1 MRLLGISALI
11 IVVLFILKNTE
22 GYMDWPTQIV
32 NSEQA
37 NDTYLDSLL
46 KAAGYQGKK
55 IDEPNPNLFES
66 TRIKKTLDQ
75 NGYAP
80 PRSSD
85 SYLSRNLADG
95 QQCWSDSDC
104 LSKNCINSTCTST
117 EQPSIAWS
125 PPTEKETIKSSIN
138 IIVNLA
144 IIAMA
149 LLVIIMFIIKNRI

>member
-1 MRLLGISALI
+1 
-11 IVVLFILKNTE
+11 
-22 GYMDWPTQIV
+22 MDWPTQIV
-32 NSEQA
+32 SSEQPT
-37 NDTYLDSLL
+37 DTYLDSLL

-66 TRIKKTLDQ
+66 TRVKKTLDQ

-95 QQCWSDSDC
+95 QECWSDSDC
-104 LSKNCINSTCTST
+104 LSRNCINSTCTS
-117 EQPSIAWS
+117 ALS

-149 LLVIIMFIIKNRI
+149 LLVIIMFIIKNRN

>member
-11 IVVLFILKNTE
+11 IVVLFILNNTE

-32 NSEQA
+32 SSEQPT
-37 NDTYLDSLL
+37 DTYLDSLL

-66 TRIKKTLDQ
+66 TRVKKTLDQ

-104 LSKNCINSTCTST
+104 LSRNCINSTCTS
-117 EQPSIAWS
+117 AWS

-149 LLVIIMFIIKNRI
+149 LLVIIMFIIKNRN

>member
-11 IVVLFILKNTE
+11 IVVLFILNNTE

-32 NSEQA
+32 SSEQPT
-37 NDTYLDSLL
+37 DTYLDSLL

-66 TRIKKTLDQ
+66 TRVKKTLDQ

-104 LSKNCINSTCTST
+104 LSRNCINSTCTS
-117 EQPSIAWS
+117 ALS
-125 PPTEKETIKSSIN
+125 PPMEKETIKSSIN

-149 LLVIIMFIIKNRI
+149 LLVIIMFIIKNRN